1 MGNQP
6 QSKIIEDNPI
16 GNGIDAFRGSFSSVC
31 ERAHLSCIPDA
42 LDQLEHEDVQD
53 LASSL
58 LSAIQILPATRL
70 LPSKTGRGTL
80 RSDLLRL
87 VSTAASADFDFDRVK
102 PLLKSALV
110 DEPDDALIW
119 DELYNAVT
127 ESTPP
132 PRQVASSIQ
141 QTPWLRNTSS
151 FANSSEHRKYVD
163 DVLKE
168 ELGPMYVGL
177 RNFHST
183 YFGGVADLQ
192 TAAQAFFE
200 QCLEG
205 SDPLFEDGWKGWP
218 RDANQDDVLSWFADF
233 SDKLAAF
240 AGSHGSIPTHR
251 HRRRPLAQP
260 NKPIQGSTG
269 ERKLDVGFVKDT
281 SAGKDSR
288 CHWSQIL
295 VPGELKSNPS
305 ADKAS
310 MAWLDLGRYARE
322 VLAAQNDRRFVL
334 GFTICGSLMRVWA
347 FDRLGG
353 IASEQFD
360 INKDGRQF
368 VSTILGFLWMNEEQ
382 LGFDPTIM
390 TANEER
396 FIEVD
401 RNGSTERIIID
412 EVMQRAPCIAGR
424 ATTCWKAHPEG
435 RPEML
440 LVIKD
445 SWQYP
450 ERDEEG
456 ELLREATDKGVV
468 NVARYYHHETVQID
482 GADDDI
488 RNNVRRGLDITQ
500 AANYRPERPI
510 RRNNVVSGTLREGR
524 GSASASRKRSSS
536 QAGAPL
542 PSSKRS
548 CSVSSTRAAS
558 SLPNRVHRR
567 VILRDYGMPIYKA
580 SSRSALLAAF
590 ECCIEG
596 HESLHKA
603 GLLHRDI
610 SINNLMINED
620 DDNPSWPSF
629 LIDLDLAIKE
639 SREAA
644 SGAKGKTGTR
654 AFMAIGALLGE
665 QHSFMHDLESFFW
678 VLFWICIHYDGQG
691 KVTGPT
697 EFESWNY
704 ESDNKLVRSKV
715 GTIGDENKSLSK
727 IISQDDDVGHLFT
740 KEDYAGIMDLFV
752 EKDLP
757 DEPGAAGVVGIWWR
771 RYSVSNVDAIIT
783 GQSDGI
789 KLRKLAV
796 EGHCPIAW
804 SIPRKCDPR
813 LHFLPYSD
821 RQEPAYMTGLLC
833 NDPHIIGY
841 SALWEGRLT
850 AIYAHTSEQSIGFK
864 PERTATWIFLPIDV
878 GETITHIFEGR
889 GQIEMH
895 NALGASQT
903 QFLVS
908 HI

>member
-1 MGNQP
+1 MRNELQP
-6 QSKIIEDNPI
+6 EVIRDNPI
-16 GNGIDAFRGSFSSVC
+16 GNGLDVF
-31 ERAHLSCIPDA
+31 HLRNLSLPLLFA
-42 LDQLEHEDVQD
+42 LQSHT
-53 LASSL
+53 ASGL
-58 LSAIQILPATRL
+58 LLTN
-70 LPSKTGRGTL
+70 TGRGTL
-80 RSDLLRL
+80 RSNLLRL
-87 VSTAASADFDFDRVK
+87 ISAAASDDFDFDRVK
-102 PLLKSALV
+102 PLLKSALAS
-110 DEPDDALIW
+110 EPDAFIW
-119 DELYNAVT
+119 DRAYDVIA

-132 PRQVASSIQ
+132 PRPIASSLQ

-192 TAAQAFFE
+192 TATQAFFE

-218 RDANQDDVLSWFADF
+218 KDANQDDVLSWFADF

-240 AGSHGSIPTHR
+240 AGNHGSIPTHR
-251 HRRRPLAQP
+251 LRRRPLAQP

-390 TANEER
+390 TANGER

-510 RRNNVVSGTLREGR
+510 RRNNVVSGTSREGR

-548 CSVSSTRAAS
+548 CSVSSTRVTS

-678 VLFWICIHYDGQG
+678 VLFWICIHYDGPN
-691 KVTGPT
+691 KPKAVPRFDKWNFMDTEELAISKTGVFSN
-697 EFESWNY
+697 E
-704 ESDNKLVRSKV
+704 
-715 GTIGDENKSLSK
+715 GDFHRIVDGNFTSYYQSL
-727 IISQDDDVGHLFT
+727 IPWIN
-740 KEDYAGIMDLFV
+740 
-752 EKDLP
+752 
-757 DEPGAAGVVGIWWR
+757 R
-771 RYSVSNVDAIIT
+771 
-783 GQSDGI
+783 
-789 KLRKLAV
+789 LRKAV
-796 EGHCPIAW
+796 FPNGRRWERQDSELYTRMREILQEAKKDQEDGHH
-804 SIPRKCDPR
+804 D
-813 LHFLPYSD
+813 
-821 RQEPAYMTGLLC
+821 
-833 NDPHIIGY
+833 
-841 SALWEGRLT
+841 
-850 AIYAHTSEQSIGFK
+850 
-864 PERTATWIFLPIDV
+864 
-878 GETITHIFEGR
+878 
-889 GQIEMH
+889 
-895 NALGASQT
+895 
-903 QFLVS
+903 
-908 HI
+908 